1 MRSSMR
7 VFKTVIV
14 AMACL
19 GWLLPQQAFCAP
31 EAAAESAPAQ
41 PPIVDV
47 RMTADGTLGGK
58 LVDQSGKAMGN
69 QLVVLHSA
77 GQAVMQVK
85 TNKQGDFAFHRVRG
99 GVYQM
104 RIDDS
109 GVACRVWP
117 KDVAPPSAREQLLVV
132 VGAPV
137 VRGQQPIGAAFSS
150 PLFVGAVLAA
160 AIAIPVAVHNS
171 KDDHPSGS

>member
-1 MRSSMR
+1 MRNSMR

-14 AMACL
+14 ALACL
-19 GWLLPQQAFCAP
+19 GWLLPPQGFCAP
-31 EAAAESAPAQ
+31 DTVPKSTPAQ

-47 RMTADGTLGGK
+47 RTAADGTLGGK
-58 LVDQSGKAMGN
+58 LVDQSGKKMTD
-69 QLVVLHSA
+69 QLVVLHQA
-77 GQAVMQVK
+77 GKAVMQTK

-99 GVYQM
+99 GVYQI

-109 GVACRVWP
+109 GVGCRVWP